1 MKVVPKKLPAD
12 VAWLVKPVNS
22 GAYRQWLIDDGSLT
36 LRLQLLSN
44 TFAVKSL
51 SQRNARPQIDEA
63 VLLGIQPRRYA
74 LLREV
79 YLYCENRP
87 VVFAHSV
94 LPRAS
99 LRGDWQKLDGLG
111 TRPLGAALFA
121 DPRVVR
127 TPLSYCKLSS
137 HHPLFARATAALDR
151 MPRELWARRSVF
163 LLKNWP
169 ILVTE
174 VFLPEVLKL

>member
-1 MKVVPKKLPAD
+1 MAKPA
-12 VAWLVKPVNS
+12 NS
-22 GAYRQWLIDDGSLT
+22 GAYRQWLIDGGSLT
-36 LRLQLLSN
+36 RRLQLLSN
-44 TFAVKSL
+44 SFAVQPLSL
-51 SQRNARPQIDEA
+51 RSARPQIDEA
-63 VLLGIQPRRYA
+63 MLLGLQPRRYA

-94 LPRAS
+94 LPHAS
-99 LRGDWQKLDGLG
+99 LRGDWQKLGGLG

-137 HHPLFARATAALDR
+137 HHPLFARATAALDE
-151 MPRELWARRSVF
+151 MPSELWARRSVF

-174 VFLPEVLKL
+174 VFLPGVLKL

>member
-1 MKVVPKKLPAD
+1 VKVVPKKLPAD
-12 VAWLVKPVNS
+12 AAWLAKPANS

-36 LRLQLLSN
+36 GRLQSSCDS
-44 TFAVKSL
+44 FAVKPL
-51 SQRNARPQIDEA
+51 TQRNARANMDEA
-63 VLLGIQPRRYA
+63 VLLGLQPHRYA

-79 YLYCENRP
+79 YLYCENKP

-94 LPRAS
+94 LPYAS
-99 LRGDWQKLDGLG
+99 LHGNWQKLGGLG
-111 TRPLGAALFA
+111 ARPLGAALFA
-121 DPRVVR
+121 DPRVAR

-137 HHPLFARATAALDR
+137 HHPLFARATAALDE
-151 MPRELWARRSVF
+151 MPSELWARRSVF

>member
-1 MKVVPKKLPAD
+1 VKVVPKKLPAD
-12 VAWLVKPVNS
+12 VAWLAKPANS

-36 LRLQLLSN
+36 SRLQLLSN

-63 VLLGIQPRRYA
+63 VLLGLQPRRYA

-94 LPRAS
+94 LPHAS
-99 LRGDWQKLDGLG
+99 LRGDWQKLGGLG
-111 TRPLGAALFA
+111 ARPLGAALFA

-137 HHPLFARATAALDR
+137 HHALFARATAVLEQ
-151 MPRELWARRSVF
+151 MPGELWARRSVF

>member
-1 MKVVPKKLPAD
+1 MTKPA
-12 VAWLVKPVNS
+12 NS

-36 LRLQLLSN
+36 SRLQLLSN
-44 TFAVKSL
+44 GFAVQPLSL
-51 SQRNARPQIDEA
+51 RNARPQIDEA
-63 VLLGIQPRRYA
+63 MLLGLQPRSYA

-94 LPRAS
+94 LPHAS
-99 LRGDWQKLDGLG
+99 LRGDWQKLGGLG

-137 HHPLFARATAALDR
+137 HHPLFARATAALDE
-151 MPRELWARRSVF
+151 MPGELWARRSVF

-174 VFLPEVLKL
+174 VFLPGVLKL